1 MDVLIADFSL
11 FNHVLFMLILII
23 TNDFLNFI
31 EIMNWM
37 FEIEISIFGY
47 ENREVE
53 EMFGRFLKLM

>member
-31 EIMNWM
+31 EIMN
-37 FEIEISIFGY
+37 
-47 ENREVE
+47 
-53 EMFGRFLKLM
+53 